1 MDAYEECF
9 IPLNMLSCKDY
20 DLKTTE
26 PDSVVTNISA
36 TDVSSFILGLGS
48 NREKPLDSRQTVILC
63 SYSYCDVFS

>member
-9 IPLNMLSCKDY
+9 MPLNMLLCKDY

-36 TDVSSFILGLGS
+36 TDVSSFILGQG
-48 NREKPLDSRQTVILC
+48 
-63 SYSYCDVFS
+63 